1 MKGQVQVF
9 GLTLWVMRV
18 TRAVEQGVLIPCVME
33 EDEK

>member
-9 GLTLWVMRV
+9 GLTLWVMKV
-18 TRAVEQGVLIPCVME
+18 TGTVEQGVLIPCVME